1 MHVFDKSAD
10 RRRAAMDELLPMLV
24 SGTIRPTISKRMSLK
39 DARQAHELFDSG
51 KILGKLL
58 LKP

>member
-1 MHVFDKSAD
+1 
-10 RRRAAMDELLPMLV
+10 MDELLPMLA
-24 SGTIRPTISKRMSLK
+24 SGTIRPTISQRMQLE
-39 DARQAHELFDSG
+39 DARKAHELFDSG

>member
-1 MHVFDKSAD
+1 
-10 RRRAAMDELLPMLV
+10 MDALLPMLA
-24 SGTIRPTISKRMSLK
+24 SGTIRPKISKRMSLK

>member
-1 MHVFDKSAD
+1 M
-10 RRRAAMDELLPMLV
+10 P
-24 SGTIRPTISKRMSLK
+24 LK